1 LFVCRGKYFCG
12 ELNSLDKGGDKMTDC
27 IFCKIVA
34 GEIPSKK
41 IYEDEKIIVINDLNP
56 GAPVHVL
63 IIPKEHTENILTASP
78 ELLPYIQNKLAEI
91 VKKLGINENGFRI
104 VINTGEDGGQS
115 VKHLHFHVLGGK
127 PLGWPPC

>member
-1 LFVCRGKYFCG
+1 
-12 ELNSLDKGGDKMTDC
+12 MTDC

-41 IYEDEKIIVINDLNP
+41 IYEDDKIIVINDLNP
-56 GAPVHVL
+56 GAPIHVL

-78 ELLPYIQNKLAEI
+78 ELLPYIQNKLGEI

-127 PLGWPPC
+127 TLGWPPC